1 MSFAF
6 TTPVRFQDVDVAGVL
21 FFGRIYDYLHL
32 AYEEFWVS
40 GGVDRA
46 YFFAGAPWVV
56 PIVHSEADYKVP
68 IRHGDTIRV
77 GIDVVK
83 VGRASFELHYAV
95 TGGGGESDLRVAA
108 RTVHAFAL
116 RASEG
121 RLKPTAIPEELRVF
135 LLRHLVEEPIARDAP

>member
-6 TTPVRFQDVDVAGVL
+6 TTPVRFQDVDGAGVL

-46 YFFAGAPWVV
+46 YFFTGAPWVV
-56 PIVHSEADYKVP
+56 PIVHSEADYRAP

-83 VGRASFELHYAV
+83 VGKASFELRYAV
-95 TGGGGESDLRVAA
+95 TGGGGESDQRVAA

-121 RLKPTAIPEELRVF
+121 RLKPTPIPEELRMF
-135 LLRHLVEEPIARDAP
+135 LLRHLVEEPVARDAS

>member
-1 MSFAF
+1 MSFTF
-6 TTPVRFQDVDVAGVL
+6 TTPVRFQDVDGAGVL

-46 YFFAGAPWVV
+46 YFFTGAPWVV

-68 IRHGDTIRV
+68 IRHGDTITV
-77 GIDVVK
+77 EIDVVK
-83 VGRASFELHYAV
+83 VGKASFELRYAV
-95 TGGGGESDLRVAA
+95 TGGGGVSDRRVAA

-116 RASEG
+116 RAEAG
-121 RLKPTAIPEELRVF
+121 RLKPTSIPEDLRML
-135 LLRHLVEEPIARDAP
+135 LLRHLVQEPVARDAP